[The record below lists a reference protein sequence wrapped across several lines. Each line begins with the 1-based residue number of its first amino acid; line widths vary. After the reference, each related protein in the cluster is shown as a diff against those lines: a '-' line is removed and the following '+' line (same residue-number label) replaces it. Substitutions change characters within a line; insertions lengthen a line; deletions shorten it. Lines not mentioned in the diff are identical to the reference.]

1 MLEAGCQAVASVP
14 ALANDGSVL
23 AMISVHRRRPTTW
36 DDRQKQE
43 LEAVAAS
50 LGRLLSV

>member
-14 ALANDGSVL
+14 ALACDGSVL
-23 AMISVHRRRPTTW
+23 AMISVHRRRPMAW
-36 DDRQKQE
+36 NDQQKQE
-43 LEAVAAS
+43 LETVAAS